1 MSLVFDLGNSSSF
14 CRVLKVIC
22 ARVIS
27 LFYVIEFFFFCST
40 EMAAWLVANGP
51 ISIGINANMM
61 QVRRENVKNMQNT

>member
-27 LFYVIEFFFFCST
+27 LFYVIEFFFF
-40 EMAAWLVANGP
+40 AQQKWLLGLLPMDLFQLVSMP
-51 ISIGINANMM
+51 
-61 QVRRENVKNMQNT
+61 T